1 MNIMYTN
8 NMTVLRNNIKIFLD
22 FLFFIFF
29 KIYLSYSVN
38 HRGNT
43 HFNTIKSWQ

>member
-1 MNIMYTN
+1 MNILYTN

-22 FLFFIFF
+22 FFYFLFL
-29 KIYLSYSVN
+29 IYLSYSVN

-43 HFNTIKSWQ
+43 HFNTIKS